1 MSSMML
7 TELPAEIMG
16 LTVGSKYLIQNKSV
30 ADVFLCERASMPTA
44 NEQDAYLLS
53 GRGVAKSSEVAFVL
67 KAGNKLYGWTVSGEA
82 ALFWNEFS

>member
-30 ADVFLCERASMPTA
+30 ADAYLHEGASMPTA
-44 NEQDAYLLS
+44 DEQDAYLLA
-53 GRGVAKSSEVAFVL
+53 GRGVGKVNEVPFDL
-67 KAGNKLYGWTVSGEA
+67 KAGNKLYGWTDGGEA
-82 ALFWNEFS
+82 GVVLE

>member
-7 TELPAEIMG
+7 TELPAEITG

-30 ADVFLCERASMPTA
+30 ADVFLSENASMPTA
-44 NEQDAYLLS
+44 NEQDAYLLP
-53 GRGVAKSSEVAFVL
+53 GRGVGKVSEVAFVL
-67 KAGNKLYGWTVSGEA
+67 KAGNSLYGWTDSGVA